1 MSAFPNNSSAGPPEA
16 EAAAERVAIFADVQ
30 NIYYTVKQQ
39 YGSHFDYRRF
49 FDEVIAGR
57 RLVKAAA
64 YAIDR
69 GDEKQI
75 RFQNILR
82 GVGFEVKLQPFI
94 QRADG
99 SAKGDWDVGIALDM
113 VEYAKD
119 VDIVVLASGDG
130 DFSPVVSKLQEEY
143 DVSVKVYGVPG
154 LTARSL
160 IQSATSFK
168 PIDGGLL
175 LPVPTTW

>member
-1 MSAFPNNSSAGPPEA
+1 MDK
-16 EAAAERVAIFADVQ
+16 VAVFADVQ

-49 FDEVIAGR
+49 FDEVTAGR
-57 RLVKAAA
+57 RLVKAVA

-69 GDEKQI
+69 GDERQI

-82 GVGFEVKLQPFI
+82 EVGFEVKLQPFI

-113 VEYAKD
+113 VDYAKD

-130 DFSPVVSKLQEEY
+130 DFSPVVSKLQEEH
-143 DVSVKVYGVPG
+143 DVSVEVYGVPG
-154 LTARSL
+154 LTARLL
-160 IQSATSFK
+160 IQTATSFK
-168 PIDGGLL
+168 LIDRGLL